1 MSLMS
6 KIKKAFIFSGGRG
19 KRLGIY
25 KKSNIKAFAKISS
38 KKLLLNHIDN
48 LNKSLDLENIYV
60 VITEKKDFFEEELKE
75 CKNVEILENTK
86 NYTYQ
91 GILSGLEMIKNH
103 VNEEEKFIVFLA
115 DEFFDEEDFK
125 NFCNHASSIN
135 QNENLVAIK
144 KFEFPYEYFKNY
156 SVSLDEEKKII
167 LDSFEKNNQI
177 VSEYF
182 GTGLMCL
189 NNELFKILEK
199 NSNNKP
205 FYSILNQ
212 FKKPLYYKLDNYINI
227 NTKVDI
233 YNLQKKL
240 NEKADLKVDVIIP
253 AYKEEANIAYVVRDF
268 KKVCN
273 NVVVA
278 CKQSEDD
285 TEILVKQNK
294 GKLISGNYLGYGH
307 AIKEGIKN
315 SDADIIILSEADG
328 TFRSS
333 DIKKFITLLNE
344 SDLVV
349 GTRTNPSY
357 IQYGASMGILKRFF
371 NIIYGKIITLL
382 WFNRS
387 VSLTDVGCTMRAFWK
402 KDYLEIEKN
411 LKSHNA
417 AFAPEHTIEFIQHG
431 FRVIEIPVNYYP
443 RSLGES
449 KISGTLLQS
458 AITAL
463 KMIKVI
469 ILKRFYYFFN

>member
-1 MSLMS
+1 MT
-6 KIKKAFIFSGGRG
+6 KIRKAFIFSGGRG

-25 KKSNIKAFAKISS
+25 KKSNVKAFAKISS
-38 KKLLLNHIDN
+38 KKLLLNHI
-48 LNKSLDLENIYV
+48 ENINKNLEIEKIFV
-60 VITEKKDFFEEELKE
+60 IITEKKSFFEEELKNY
-75 CKNVEILENTK
+75 KNIEILENTK

-91 GILSGLEMIKNH
+91 GILSGLEMIGNY
-103 VNEEEKFIVFLA
+103 VNKDEKFIIFLA
-115 DEFFDEEDFK
+115 DEFFEEEDFK
-125 NFCNHASSIN
+125 KFCISASQISN
-135 QNENLVAIK
+135 DENLIAIK
-144 KFEFPYEYFKNY
+144 KFDFPHEYFKNY
-156 SVSLDEEKKII
+156 SVLLDEKKKII
-167 LDSFEKNNQI
+167 LDSFEKNDQI
-177 VSEYF
+177 VSDYY

-189 NNELFKILEK
+189 NYELFGILNN
-199 NSNNKP
+199 NSNKKP

-212 FKKPLYYKLDNYINI
+212 FKKPIFHKLENYINI

-240 NEKADLKVDVIIP
+240 YEDVNVKIDVVIP
-253 AYKEEANIAYVVRDF
+253 AYNEEANIAYVIKDF

-273 NVVVA
+273 NVIVA
-278 CKQSEDD
+278 CKKGEDN
-285 TEILVKQNK
+285 TEDLVKQNN

-333 DIKKFITLLNE
+333 DVKKFVTLLKE

-371 NIIYGKIITLL
+371 NIVYGKIITIL

-387 VSLTDVGCTMRAFWK
+387 VSLTDVGCTLRAFWRH
-402 KDYLEIEKN
+402 DYLEVEKN
-411 LKSHNA
+411 LKSYNA
-417 AFAPEHTIEFIQHG
+417 AFAPEHTIEFIQNG

-443 RSLGES
+443 RSLGIS
-449 KISGTLLQS
+449 KISGTLFQS

-463 KMIKVI
+463 KMIKII
-469 ILKRFYYFFN
+469 ILKRFYYLFN

>member
-1 MSLMS
+1 MT
-6 KIKKAFIFSGGRG
+6 KIRKAFIFSGGRG

-25 KKSNIKAFAKISS
+25 KKSNVKAFAKISS
-38 KKLLLNHIDN
+38 KKLLLNHI
-48 LNKSLDLENIYV
+48 ENINKNLEIEKIFV
-60 VITEKKDFFEEELKE
+60 IITEKKSFFEEELKNY
-75 CKNVEILENTK
+75 KNIEILENTK

-91 GILSGLEMIKNH
+91 GILSGLEMIGNY
-103 VNEEEKFIVFLA
+103 VNKDEKFIIFLA
-115 DEFFDEEDFK
+115 DEFFEEEDFK
-125 NFCNHASSIN
+125 KFCISASQISN
-135 QNENLVAIK
+135 DENLIAIK
-144 KFEFPYEYFKNY
+144 KFDFPHEYFKNY
-156 SVSLDEEKKII
+156 SVLLDEKKKII
-167 LDSFEKNNQI
+167 LDSYEKNDQI
-177 VSEYF
+177 VSDYY

-189 NNELFKILEK
+189 NYELFGILNN
-199 NSNNKP
+199 NSNKKP

-212 FKKPLYYKLDNYINI
+212 FKKPIFHKLENYINI

-240 NEKADLKVDVIIP
+240 YEDVNVKIDVVIP
-253 AYKEEANIAYVVRDF
+253 AYNEEANIAYVIKDF

-273 NVVVA
+273 NVIVA
-278 CKQSEDD
+278 CKKGEDN
-285 TEILVKQNK
+285 TEDLVKQNN

-333 DIKKFITLLNE
+333 DVKKFVTLLKE

-371 NIIYGKIITLL
+371 NIVYGKIITIL

-387 VSLTDVGCTMRAFWK
+387 VSLTDVGCTLRAFWRH
-402 KDYLEIEKN
+402 DYLEVEKN
-411 LKSHNA
+411 LKSYNA
-417 AFAPEHTIEFIQHG
+417 AFAPEHTIEFIQNG

-443 RSLGES
+443 RSLGIS
-449 KISGTLLQS
+449 KISGTLFQS

-463 KMIKVI
+463 KMIKII
-469 ILKRFYYFFN
+469 ILKRFYYLFN

>member
-1 MSLMS
+1 MT
-6 KIKKAFIFSGGRG
+6 KIRKAFIFSGGRG

-25 KKSNIKAFAKISS
+25 KKSNVKAFAKISS
-38 KKLLLNHIDN
+38 KKLLLNHI
-48 LNKSLDLENIYV
+48 ENINKNLEIEKIFV
-60 VITEKKDFFEEELKE
+60 IITEKKSFFEEELKNY
-75 CKNVEILENTK
+75 KNIEILENTK

-91 GILSGLEMIKNH
+91 GILSGLEMIGNY
-103 VNEEEKFIVFLA
+103 VNKDEKFIIFLA
-115 DEFFDEEDFK
+115 DEFFEEQDFK
-125 NFCNHASSIN
+125 KFCISASQISN
-135 QNENLVAIK
+135 DENLIAIK
-144 KFEFPYEYFKNY
+144 KFDFPHEYFKNY
-156 SVSLDEEKKII
+156 SVLLDEKKKII
-167 LDSFEKNNQI
+167 LDSFEKNDQI
-177 VSEYF
+177 VSDYY

-189 NNELFKILEK
+189 NYELFGILNN
-199 NSNNKP
+199 NSNKKP

-212 FKKPLYYKLDNYINI
+212 FKKPIFHKLENYINI

-240 NEKADLKVDVIIP
+240 YEDVNVKIDVVIP
-253 AYKEEANIAYVVRDF
+253 AYNEEANIAYVIKDF

-273 NVVVA
+273 NVIVA
-278 CKQSEDD
+278 CKKGEDN
-285 TEILVKQNK
+285 TEDLVKQNN

-333 DIKKFITLLNE
+333 DVKKFVTLLKE

-371 NIIYGKIITLL
+371 NIVYGKIITIL

-387 VSLTDVGCTMRAFWK
+387 VSLTDVGCTLRAFWRH
-402 KDYLEIEKN
+402 DYLEVEKN
-411 LKSHNA
+411 LKSYNA
-417 AFAPEHTIEFIQHG
+417 AFAPEHTIEFIQNG

-443 RSLGES
+443 RSLGIS
-449 KISGTLLQS
+449 KISGTLFQS

-463 KMIKVI
+463 KMIKII
-469 ILKRFYYFFN
+469 ILKRFYYLFN

>member
-1 MSLMS
+1 MS

-48 LNKSLDLENIYV
+48 LNKSLNVEKIYV
-60 VITEKKDFFEEELKE
+60 VITEKKDFFENELKNF
-75 CKNVEILENTK
+75 KNVEILENTK

-91 GILSGLEMIKNH
+91 GILRGLEMIKNY
-103 VNEEEKFIVFLA
+103 VSDDEKFLIFLA
-115 DEFFDEEDFK
+115 DEFFEEDDFK
-125 NFCNHASSIN
+125 KFCNHAAN
-135 QNENLVAIK
+135 TNKDENLIAIK
-144 KFEFPYEYFKNY
+144 KFDFPYEYLKNY
-156 SVSLDEEKKII
+156 SVTLDEENKII
-167 LDSFEKNNQI
+167 LDSFEKNSEI

-189 NNELFKILEK
+189 NNELFDLLKK
-199 NSNNKP
+199 NSNKKP

-212 FKKPLYYKLDNYINI
+212 FKKPLFYKLDNYINI

-240 NEKADLKVDVIIP
+240 NDGIDLKIDVVIP

-273 NVVVA
+273 NVIVA
-278 CKQSEDD
+278 CKQSEDN
-285 TEILVKQNK
+285 TEILVEQND
-294 GKLISGNYLGYGH
+294 GKLISGNFLGYGH

-333 DIKKFITLLNE
+333 DIKKILTLLDE

-357 IQYGASMGILKRFF
+357 IQYGASMGVLKRFF

-402 KDYLEIEKN
+402 KDYLEIENN

-443 RSLGES
+443 RSLGVS

-469 ILKRFYYFFN
+469 LLKRLYYFFNQKH